1 MMDKLSTVLVEPGS
15 HCDVTS
21 DGDLEIT
28 LGASSDASK
37 RSGVSTDLDMIQL
50 SIFSHR
56 FMSIAEQVCPLTHDI
71 FFWCLPKIFCC
82 LGGISTIVLHSIS
95 IIRVAS

>member
-37 RSGVSTDLDMIQL
+37 RSGVSTELDMIQL

-71 FFWCLPKIFCC
+71 FFLVSAKNILLPWRHIYNCINENLRKQIC
-82 LGGISTIVLHSIS
+82 
-95 IIRVAS
+95 

>member
-1 MMDKLSTVLVEPGS
+1 MDKLSTVLVEPGS

-37 RSGVSTDLDMIQL
+37 RSGVSTELDMIQL

-56 FMSIAEQVCPLTHDI
+56 FMSIAEQVCPLTHDN
-71 FFWCLPKIFCC
+71 FFCVCQNTFCC
-82 LGGISTIVLHSIS
+82 LGGIVQLY
-95 IIRVAS
+95 